1 MSDDRLEQ
9 AIGLMQAGKIE
20 DARKLLELIIK
31 DDRNNIQA
39 WHWYAATWPNASDK
53 VRVWEVCLRYNPT
66 NQLAQEALK
75 DLKFIQSKKTDPETI
90 IRARAVRTQTP
101 LSQWLVWV
109 SIGLLTGIAI
119 FAWVAV
125 RNSTP
130 KDPQQYKHVQPVEYY
145 LYVPESYSDD
155 QEWPL
160 FVHVHGAGGSGLEC
174 WNLWQSYADTEG
186 FILLCPSIPGD
197 PSGFYQDVGERTVWS
212 AIGEVQREYRT
223 RPGIFFTG
231 FSAGAMFIQGFTTH
245 YPQHVS
251 GLSILSSGFYF
262 DPRSFINLIP
272 MAVVIGDQD
281 NVTAVQTSQIF
292 VDNLRKFGF
301 DIQYERMPGVGH
313 AVTSTSVDV
322 TLEVFRKTVP

>member
-1 MSDDRLEQ
+1 MSYDRLEQ
-9 AIGLMQAGKIE
+9 AIGLLQVGKIE
-20 DARKLLELIIK
+20 HARKLLELIIK

-39 WHWYAATWPNASDK
+39 WHWYAATWTKASDK

-75 DLKFIQSKKTDPETI
+75 DLKFIQSKKADPETI
-90 IRARAVRTQTP
+90 IPARAVRTQTP
-101 LSQWLVWV
+101 LSQWLAWV
-109 SIGLLTGIAI
+109 SIILLAGIAI

-125 RNSTP
+125 RNSAP
-130 KDPQQYKHVQPVEYY
+130 KDPNQYKHIQPVEYY
-145 LYVPESYSDD
+145 LFVPESYSDD

-223 RPGIFFTG
+223 RPGIFFAG

-281 NVTAVQTSQIF
+281 NAMAVQTSQIF

-313 AVTSTSVDV
+313 AVTSTGVDM